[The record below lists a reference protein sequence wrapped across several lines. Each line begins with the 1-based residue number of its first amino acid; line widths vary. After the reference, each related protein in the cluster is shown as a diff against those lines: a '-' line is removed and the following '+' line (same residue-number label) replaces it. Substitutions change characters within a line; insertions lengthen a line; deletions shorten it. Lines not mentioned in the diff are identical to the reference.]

1 MPPVDPNELLTKKS
15 LALSLAPPRAP
26 PHDTPHRSLLTGLD
40 PHHSLLTTTA
50 LVVDDENVYHQTH
63 SYYTDH
69 TLRQRFST
77 LLPHIHLSLPRRLP
91 HPHLPAGPELG
102 DRMTR
107 ALGSTLSLERQNALR
122 DGGGFRRIVDT
133 LVTLSVPGMAIGNPK
148 VARKF
153 LELTNQYMSSLRY
166 GRHPMQ
172 KIDLLIPP
180 LSTDQQV
187 GGLLFFVHG
196 GAWGSGLPWMYRLV
210 AGPFM
215 EELNMAVA
223 IVGYRTFPDADV
235 AGQVEDLE
243 RAADAL
249 YRERKGL
256 FGAPQSNTSKRNICL
271 IGHSSGAHISLLML
285 VNQIE
290 RRVTK
295 GNHFIGFDFTS
306 YIGLSG
312 PYDINHHFD
321 YEAGRGVE
329 ELSPMKPACGFTRH
343 SFQDNS
349 PAPRLLSVLS
359 RTNAESSISG
369 MIGQYFPPCL
379 LVHGIEDSTVPFTAT
394 SEAARII
401 RSCGVTECDEE
412 YLSETGHQ
420 ETVMELILGGKT
432 RDAVMDWF
440 SKDQRQEHSF
450 RGRSKL

>member
-1 MPPVDPNELLTKKS
+1 MASVDPNELLTEKS

-40 PHHSLLTTTA
+40 PHHSLQRTA
-50 LVVDDENVYHQTH
+50 ALADDEDVYHQTH

-69 TLRQRFST
+69 TLRQRLSA

-133 LVTLSVPGMAIGNPK
+133 LITLSVPGMAVGNPK
-148 VARKF
+148 VAQKF
-153 LELTNQYMSSLRY
+153 MDLTNNNMTTLRY

-172 KIDLLIPP
+172 KIDLLLPSSTGRP
-180 LSTDQQV
+180 L

-210 AGPFM
+210 AAPFL
-215 EELNMAVA
+215 EALNMAVA

-235 AGQVEDLE
+235 PGQVQDLE
-243 RAADAL
+243 RAADLL
-249 YRERKGL
+249 YRERRDL
-256 FGAPQSNTSKRNICL
+256 FDASQSRNAKRKVCL
-271 IGHSSGAHISLLML
+271 MGHSSGAHVGLLML
-285 VNQIE
+285 VNRIE
-290 RRVTK
+290 RQVTK
-295 GNHFIGFDFTS
+295 EKHGNGFDFTS
-306 YIGLSG
+306 YVGLSG
-312 PYDINHHFD
+312 PFDINHHFD

-329 ELSPMKPACGFTRH
+329 ELSPMKPACGSTREA
-343 SFQDNS
+343 FRDNS
-349 PAPRLLSVLS
+349 PAPRLLSIFS
-359 RTNAESSISG
+359 RISDESSPVG
-369 MIGQYFPPCL
+369 MLGQYLPPCL

-401 RSCGVTECDEE
+401 RSCGLTECDEA

-420 ETVMELILGGKT
+420 DTVMEIMLGGKT
-432 RDAVMDWF
+432 RDAVMDWLS
-440 SKDQRQEHSF
+440 SKESKGNAFQ
-450 RGRSKL
+450 GRSKL